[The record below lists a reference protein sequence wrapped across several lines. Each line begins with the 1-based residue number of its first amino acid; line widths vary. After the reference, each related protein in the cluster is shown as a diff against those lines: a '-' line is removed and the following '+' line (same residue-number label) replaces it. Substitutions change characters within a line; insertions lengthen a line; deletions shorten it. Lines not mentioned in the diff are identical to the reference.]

1 MFNAVAK
8 YQKIHLI
15 DSLLFL
21 FSWMVMTFVANGRG
35 LLFIV
40 HFIAFLKLLLEGS
53 GTFTRKLK
61 LSIFALKCFNRLP
74 LPVTAFVSCCE

>member
-1 MFNAVAK
+1 MFNAVTK

-21 FSWMVMTFVANGRG
+21 FSWMVMKFVANGRG

-40 HFIAFLKLLLEGS
+40 HFIAFLKLLLEINIHDKK
-53 GTFTRKLK
+53 FKLRVYSVK
-61 LSIFALKCFNRLP
+61 
-74 LPVTAFVSCCE
+74 